1 MAFNTVINYGSFAIL
16 AILWL
21 GFGGALLFNQAL
33 LDTIWQTFRGL
44 PLAIQV
50 ILGLLLLPLVLGLWI
65 WQAPWPLWIRLVLVV
80 GLGWA
85 TIYTFF
91 PKHT

>member
-16 AILWL
+16 SILWL

-33 LDTIWQTFRGL
+33 LDTLWQTFRGL
-44 PLAIQV
+44 PLAIQLV
-50 ILGLLLLPLVLGLWI
+50 LGLLLLPLVLGLWI
-65 WQAPWPLWIRLVLVV
+65 WQSSWPLWIRLILVI
-80 GLGWA
+80 GLGWT

-91 PKHT
+91 PKHA

>member
-1 MAFNTVINYGSFAIL
+1 MAFNTLINYSSFAIL
-16 AILWL
+16 GILWL

-33 LDTIWQTFRGL
+33 LDTVWQTFRGL

>member
-16 AILWL
+16 SILWL

-33 LDTIWQTFRGL
+33 LDTLWQTFRGL
-44 PLAIQV
+44 PLAIQLV
-50 ILGLLLLPLVLGLWI
+50 LGLLLLPLVLGLWI
-65 WQAPWPLWIRLVLVV
+65 WQSPWPLWIRLILVI
-80 GLGWA
+80 GLGWT

-91 PKHT
+91 PKHA